1 MVEMVERLGT
11 PGPRAKAAL
20 DDAADTCNA
29 IVDARR
35 VMNRCRLA
43 AEGGVDVGAEERR
56 ARARERRRRS
66 REV

>member
-11 PGPRAKAAL
+11 LGPRAKAAL
-20 DDAADTCNA
+20 DDRERTRAT
-29 IVDARR
+29 RSSTR
-35 VMNRCRLA
+35 GGGMNRCRLA
-43 AEGGVDVGAEERR
+43 AEGGADVAAVEG